1 MAYSGSQLKKIR
13 EERNI
18 PLEQV
23 ASVTRIRLS
32 ILQDLEDEEYSELSS
47 TTQTRG
53 FLRLYAEFLGL
64 AVEPELE
71 PVDEE
76 PVTPEPL
83 EKSKLRKPIQLPLK
97 KKEPVSEEPKPE
109 VLPKPKSA
117 PKPESVAA
125 APISELPENTTS
137 ESQEDL
143 IAIGREL
150 SARRRYLN
158 ITWDVIEEETHIPKD
173 QLRNLER
180 GDLDAFINPMQFKGL
195 LQAYARFLNLDV
207 AAIMIRYADAV
218 QKRRLEK
225 SGTRLKL
232 PQPFKVLPP
241 FLVNLKRFFTL
252 DLFFGT
258 LMILG
263 IVGFLIWGISRM
275 TFPDNE
281 QEATGTL
288 PAVAEVLLS
297 EATPQPSETAEV
309 IAEETPQLI
318 PTMTPFYTASEIESN
333 LEIVL
338 LIRQNV
344 WLKVTSDGDIL
355 FQGRQVA
362 GNVLTYSGEDAITLE
377 TGNIAAIEIIFNRQT
392 IDPITEVIGTAARLL
407 FTADGMQQLS
417 LIDQPENP

>member
-13 EERNI
+13 QERNI

-23 ASVTRIRLS
+23 ASATRIRLS

-53 FLRLYAEFLGL
+53 FLRLYTEFLGL
-64 AVEPELE
+64 TA
-71 PVDEE
+71 
-76 PVTPEPL
+76 EPL
-83 EKSKLRKPIQLPLK
+83 PTPIP
-97 KKEPVSEEPKPE
+97 
-109 VLPKPKSA
+109 A
-117 PKPESVAA
+117 PKPEPIAA
-125 APISELPENTTS
+125 ARLSELPEDTLS

-180 GDLDAFINPMQFKGL
+180 GDLDAFLNPMQFKGL

-207 AAIMIRYADAV
+207 AAVMIRYADAM

-232 PQPFKVLPP
+232 PRPFKVLPP

-263 IVGFLIWGISRM
+263 IVGFLVWGISKM

-281 QEATGTL
+281 QEITGTL
-288 PAVAEVLLS
+288 PYTVLHGHFPL
-297 EATPQPSETAEV
+297 EA
-309 IAEETPQLI
+309 I
-318 PTMTPFYTASEIESN
+318 P
-333 LEIVL
+333 
-338 LIRQNV
+338 
-344 WLKVTSDGDIL
+344 
-355 FQGRQVA
+355 
-362 GNVLTYSGEDAITLE
+362 
-377 TGNIAAIEIIFNRQT
+377 
-392 IDPITEVIGTAARLL
+392 
-407 FTADGMQQLS
+407 
-417 LIDQPENP
+417 